1 MSSNKSIGMTA
12 LPVIDLKEVKVDRKF
27 AAEKVVD
34 ILENVGFAYVDNVD
48 GIDYKG
54 LWDCCQCFFN
64 KPMDF
69 KKKIMRKQWNPE
81 NTNLYRGYFPVVEG
95 EPSRKE
101 AFEFARDVPP
111 DDTSVS
117 PTNWFY
123 EKSTWPEEDGSF
135 PFKKFLQQQYEVM
148 HETCMETLRLSAIG
162 LGIPENS
169 FMHLF
174 EDKPCSTF
182 RMLHYP
188 PWEGEPPKNA
198 FIEDGKVLTT
208 PEHMDSDFMTL
219 LTPFDFGGLEI
230 MQADGKWAE
239 VINRLGSLVMN
250 IGVTFSRMLGGKFKA
265 TRHRVIDIGIDR
277 YSVPFF
283 LSPRFDG
290 DIGVNYLSTYTGE
303 GPKHVPEK
311 FGPWVLHR
319 MKHEQKYFEYKV
331 LPEID
336 E

>member
-1 MSSNKSIGMTA
+1 MSSDNVTGATA
-12 LPVIDLKEVKVDRKF
+12 LPVIDMKEVKVDRK
-27 AAEKVVD
+27 AAAKKIVD

-54 LWDCCQCFFN
+54 LWDCCQWFFN

-101 AFEFARDVPP
+101 GFEFARDVPP
-111 DDTSVS
+111 DDSSVS

-135 PFKKFLQQQYEVM
+135 PFKTFLQQQYEVM
-148 HETCMETLRLSAIG
+148 HDTCMKILRLLAIG

-169 FMHLF
+169 FVNMF

-188 PWEGEPPKNA
+188 PWKGEPPKNA
-198 FIEDGKVLTT
+198 LIEDGKVLTT
-208 PEHMDSDFMTL
+208 PEHMDSVFMTL
-219 LTPFDFGGLEI
+219 LTPFQFGGLEI
-230 MQADGKWAE
+230 LQADGKWAE
-239 VINRLGSLVMN
+239 VINRRGSLVMN
-250 IGVTFSRMLGGKFKA
+250 IGVTFSRMLGGRFKA
-265 TRHRVIDIGIDR
+265 TRHRVLDVGTDR

-283 LSPRFDG
+283 LEPKYDA
-290 DIGVNYLSTYTGE
+290 DIGINYLSKVTGN
-303 GPKHVPEK
+303 GPAHVTEK
-311 FGPWVLHR
+311 YGPWVLHR
-319 MKHEQKYFEYKV
+319 MKYEEKFYEFKDV
-331 LPEID
+331 PDID